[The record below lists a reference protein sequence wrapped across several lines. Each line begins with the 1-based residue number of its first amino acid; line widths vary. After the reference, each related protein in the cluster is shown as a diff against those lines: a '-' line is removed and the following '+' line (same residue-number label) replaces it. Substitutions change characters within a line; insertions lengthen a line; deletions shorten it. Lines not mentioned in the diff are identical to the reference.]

1 MQPKKMSKKSQA
13 ELFRSRLDQI
23 LNPKHA
29 LFRLADRIDWRFFEQ
44 EFGPLYADR
53 VGRPGVPTRLMVALH
68 YLKHSFDESD
78 ESVVERFIENGYWQY
93 FCGFEFFQHQF
104 PIDPSSMSRWRKRIG
119 PEGIERLLGE
129 TLATAQ
135 RSKLLRQPHLKRVHV
150 DTTVQ
155 EKAIAFPTDAR
166 LYEKMRRALVREAE
180 HRGIKLRQSYRRL
193 GKRAL
198 QKQSRYAHARQ
209 LRRARRET
217 RRLRTY
223 LGRVLRD
230 LRRKCP
236 KPDAPLVELF
246 ALAERL
252 LAQQR
257 HDSQKLYSIHAPEV
271 ECIAKG
277 KAHKRYEFGC
287 KVQVAT
293 TSRDHWVVA
302 VDALHG
308 NPYDGHTLS
317 GTIDQIERL
326 TGKRPHQVFCDRGY
340 RGKEHHPG
348 DVEVFLS
355 GRRGLKRGLK
365 KLLRSRSAI
374 EPVIGHLKSESR
386 MGRNYLLGRE
396 GDRMN
401 AMLAGC
407 GANIRKLL
415 RAFFLAY
422 FARVESRHWR
432 GWLKLI
438 PETGRLLSA

>member
-1 MQPKKMSKKSQA
+1 MQPKKPKKSPQDD
-13 ELFRSRLDQI
+13 LFRSRLDQI
-23 LNPKHA
+23 LDPKHP
-29 LFRLADRIDWRFFEQ
+29 LFRLANQIDWLVFEH
-44 EFGPLYADR
+44 EFWPLYADQ
-53 VGRPGVPTRLMVALH
+53 VGRPGVPTRLMVGLH

-78 ESVVERFIENGYWQY
+78 ESVVERFVENPYWQY
-93 FCGFEFFQHQF
+93 FCGFEYFQHEL

-119 PEGIERLLGE
+119 PDGIECLLSE
-129 TLATAQ
+129 TLATAK
-135 RSKLLRQPHLKRVHV
+135 RSKLLGKTHLKRVNV

-166 LYEKMRRALVREAE
+166 LYEKMRCCLVREAE

-209 LRRARRET
+209 LKRARRET

-236 KPDAPLVELF
+236 APDAPLVGLF

-252 LAQQR
+252 IAQQR

-302 VDALHG
+302 VDAIHG

-317 GTIDQIERL
+317 GTIDQVERL
-326 TGKRPHQVFCDRGY
+326 TGQRPVQAFCDRGY
-340 RGKEHHPG
+340 RGKDHHPD
-348 DVEVFLS
+348 DVEVYIS
-355 GRRGLKRGLK
+355 GRRGLKRNLK
-365 KLLRSRSAI
+365 KLLRGRSAI

-386 MGRNYLLGRE
+386 MDRNYLLGRD

-407 GANIRKLL
+407 GANLRKLL
-415 RAFFLAY
+415 RAFVLAI
-422 FARVESRHWR
+422 FTRAERLRWCS
-432 GWLKLI
+432 GAGPSLKLD
-438 PETGRLLSA
+438 LLYSA

>member
-1 MQPKKMSKKSQA
+1 
-13 ELFRSRLDQI
+13 
-23 LNPKHA
+23 
-29 LFRLADRIDWRFFEQ
+29 LA
-44 EFGPLYADR
+44 
-53 VGRPGVPTRLMVALH
+53 
-68 YLKHSFDESD
+68 
-78 ESVVERFIENGYWQY
+78 
-93 FCGFEFFQHQF
+93 
-104 PIDPSSMSRWRKRIG
+104 
-119 PEGIERLLGE
+119 E
-129 TLATAQ
+129 TLETAR
-135 RSKLLRQPHLKRVHV
+135 RSKLLGKTHLKSVNV

-155 EKAIAFPTDAR
+155 EKAITFPTDAR
-166 LYEKMRRALVREAE
+166 LYEKMRCCLVRAAE
-180 HRGIKLRQSYRRL
+180 YRGIKLRQSYRRL

-209 LRRARRET
+209 MRRARRET
-217 RRLRTY
+217 RRLRIY

-236 KPDAPLVELF
+236 APDAPLVDLF

-277 KAHKRYEFGC
+277 KAHKHYEFGC

-302 VDALHG
+302 ADAIHG
-308 NPYDGHTLS
+308 NPYDGHTLP
-317 GTIDQIERL
+317 GTIDQVERL
-326 TGKRPHQVFCDRGY
+326 TGQRPVRAFCDRGY
-340 RGKEHHPG
+340 RGKDHHPN
-348 DVEVFLS
+348 DVAVFIS

-365 KLLRSRSAI
+365 KLLRGRSAI

-386 MGRNYLLGRE
+386 MDRNYLLGRD

-407 GANIRKLL
+407 GANMRKLL
-415 RAFFLAY
+415 RAFFLAI
-422 FARVESRHWR
+422 FTGAARRSCGSDAR
-432 GWLKLI
+432 LAQKL
-438 PETGRLLSA
+438 GLCQSA